1 MAMIAIIFLGFYGA
15 RQLTI
20 DLLPRFSFPLIF
32 LNVTYP
38 NVAPEEM
45 ETLVTRPI
53 EDAVSQVPGIQQVTS
68 TSFEGITNVR
78 AQFNFGTNT
87 DTAATDIREQ
97 LDRVKGRLPNDP
109 NLSAISIFKADPTQL
124 PVLILGVNDANLSP
138 TQLDDLVSNT
148 LLPQIEGVAGVA
160 AAVETGG
167 VQREIRVEVD
177 NDRLAAL
184 GIPLSTVVNRLA
196 QQNENVAGGIGRE
209 GSTEY
214 EIRVTGLVKNPKQFE
229 TLVLATAK
237 DGTPIMLG
245 TVARVLDAGKEQRII
260 GRLNG
265 VPSVGITISKQ
276 SDANTVAVVMALH
289 AKLKTFEQR
298 YAGLHFA
305 PVYDQHTYISD
316 SITALQQ
323 NALFGACLAVLVIL
337 FFLHSIR
344 STLVIA
350 LSIPT
355 SVAGAFLAMY
365 LAGFNLNIMT
375 LGGLALAVGLMVD
388 DAIVVLENI
397 FRRTE
402 AGENQVDAAKS
413 GAAQIYGAVVSS
425 TMTVMIVF
433 LPMLLIG
440 GVASKLFQ
448 PFALVVVFAV
458 GVSLIVALT
467 VVPMLAA
474 RFIHR
479 SDVED
484 SHYDPDA
491 TLLVRVE
498 EWLFV
503 RFGQAYAAL
512 ESAYRKVLAWSL
524 DHGMA
529 VAGIALGAIVL
540 GIFAIKAFVGFEIL
554 PPGISNYVTIN
565 YNLPTG
571 TALALNNA
579 WAQKIEAEL
588 RADPNVQDVYGNI
601 GAGGGFVGFGTRPIT
616 NYGQIFVTL
625 KPFGRGSP
633 RTIKTDDFV
642 NEWRAKLNA
651 MPGVL
656 AYPVAVDI
664 VSRILSFATGANQ
677 GVSVQLYGP
686 DLATLSSLSKSAVA
700 QLSGAIPGLIN
711 VRSSITDSSPQMNV
725 VVDRNRAAQL
735 GIPLSTIA
743 DTVATATNGTIA
755 SRFESGGE
763 QYDINVMFPVAQ
775 RKTMGNVNDIMLIT
789 PAGASVPLA
798 EVATVTFG
806 KGPNQIT
813 RQNKERYAEIDGDVL
828 GGAALTIAAAA
839 QQRLSSM
846 PLPPGYRWD
855 FTSGTQAT
863 TEAFGSLFIAVLL
876 AIVLIYMLLASKYES
891 FWQPLVIM
899 LTLPLAIVGVAVG
912 LLIFHKPI
920 GLTAMIGILALIGIV
935 VKNAILVV
943 EFTNQLRAQGKTVRQ
958 ALMQAGPMRM
968 RPILMTTSATCLGLL
983 PLGLGLQPGSET
995 QAPLAAVVI
1004 GGLFTSTLLTLLV
1017 IPVAYLN
1024 GQKLVNWYMR
1034 TRFGRALGDLFGIST
1049 PQNGAT
1055 DEALG
1060 ETHLELPADH
1070 LPTKE
1075 EEMV

>member
-1 MAMIAIIFLGFYGA
+1 MIAIIFLGFYGA

-32 LNVTYP
+32 LIVTYP

-97 LDRVKGRLPNDP
+97 LDRVKNRLPNDP

-124 PVLILGVNDANLSP
+124 PVLILGVNDPNLSA

-148 LLPQIEGVAGVA
+148 LIPQIEGVAGVA

-167 VQREIRVEVD
+167 VVREIRVEVD

-196 QQNENVAGGIGRE
+196 QQNENIAGGIGRE

-214 EIRVTGLVKNPKQFE
+214 EIRVTGLVKDPRQFE
-229 TLVLATAK
+229 TLVLANAK
-237 DGTPIMLG
+237 DGTPILLG
-245 TVARVLDAGKEQRII
+245 TVARVLDTGKEQRII

-265 VPSVGITISKQ
+265 VPSVGITVSKQ
-276 SDANTVAVVMALH
+276 SDANTVAVVAALYT
-289 AKLKTFEQR
+289 KLKKFEQT

-305 PVYDQHTYISD
+305 PVYDQHHYISD

-323 NALFGACLAVLVIL
+323 NALLGALLAVLVIL

-402 AGENQVDAAKS
+402 AGENQVAAAKS
-413 GAAQIYGAVVSS
+413 GAAQIYGAVMSS
-425 TMTVMIVF
+425 TITVMIVF

-479 SDVED
+479 SDVEE
-484 SHYDPDA
+484 SHYDPNA
-491 TLLVRVE
+491 SLLVRIE

-503 RFGQAYAAL
+503 RFGRAYAAL
-512 ESAYRKVLAWSL
+512 ERTYRKILAWSL
-524 DHGMA
+524 DHGVA
-529 VAGIALGAIVL
+529 VAGIAVCAIAI
-540 GIFAIKAFVGFEIL
+540 GIIGIKVFGKFEIL

-571 TALALNNA
+571 SALAVNDA
-579 WAQKIEAEL
+579 FAQKIENEL

-601 GAGGGFVGFGTRPIT
+601 GAAGGFVGFSTRPVT

-633 RTIKTDDFV
+633 RTIKTTDFV
-642 NEWRAKLNA
+642 NKWQSKLSA
-651 MPGVL
+651 MPGVQ
-656 AYPVAVDI
+656 AYPYAVDI
-664 VSRILSFATGANQ
+664 VGRILSFATGANQ
-677 GVSVQLYGP
+677 GVAVQLYGP
-686 DLATLSSLSKSAVA
+686 DLATLSSLSKSAVDR
-700 QLSGAIPGLIN
+700 LRGTVPGLTN
-711 VRSSITDSSPQMNV
+711 VRPSITDSSPEMDVAVNR
-725 VVDRNRAAQL
+725 DRAAQL

-743 DTVATATNGTIA
+743 DTVATATNGNIA

-763 QYDINVMFPVAQ
+763 QYDINVMFPVSQ

-789 PAGASVPLA
+789 PTGASVPLS
-798 EVATVTFG
+798 EVAAVTFG

-828 GGAALTIAAAA
+828 PGAAQLSVAAAV
-839 QQRLSSM
+839 QQRLSGM

-855 FTSGTQAT
+855 FTSGSQAT
-863 TEAFGSLFIAVLL
+863 TEAFGSLFVAVLL
-876 AIVLIYMLLASKYES
+876 AIVLIYMLLAAKYES

-899 LTLPLAIVGVAVG
+899 LTLPLAIVGIAVG
-912 LLIFHKPI
+912 LLAFQKPI
-920 GLTAMIGILALIGIV
+920 GLTAMIGMLALIGIV

-958 ALMQAGPMRM
+958 ALMEAGPIRM
-968 RPILMTTSATCLGLL
+968 RPILMTTAATCLGLL

-1004 GGLFTSTLLTLLV
+1004 GGLITSTLLTLLV

-1024 GQKLVNWYMR
+1024 GQRFINWYMR
-1034 TRFGRALGDLFGIST
+1034 TRLGRALGDLFGISAPT
-1049 PQNGAT
+1049 NGAL

-1060 ETHLELPADH
+1060 EPHFELPADH

-1075 EEMV
+1075 KEMV